1 MVVKKQSAK
10 IRQNRD
16 IKIIEQTVPVKRL
29 LYTLIFKNEPDV
41 FFISFSLCP
50 FVVFS
55 ADY

>member
-1 MVVKKQSAK
+1 MFVKKQSAK

-55 ADY
+55 AGY